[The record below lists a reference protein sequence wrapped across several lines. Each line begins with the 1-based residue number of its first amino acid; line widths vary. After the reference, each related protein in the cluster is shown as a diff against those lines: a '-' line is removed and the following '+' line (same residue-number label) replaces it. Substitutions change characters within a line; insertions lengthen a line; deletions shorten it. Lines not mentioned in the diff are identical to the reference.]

1 MSEETAKPRK
11 MNTRWRKG
19 APRYSSER
27 TVETARWVKQPDG
40 GKRLERKAV
49 TEILFVARAAEP
61 YGWKNGA
68 KVRKI

>member
-1 MSEETAKPRK
+1 MSKT
-11 MNTRWRKG
+11 NSRWHLPG
-19 APRYSSER
+19 VVSSVPRYDGKR
-27 TVETARWVKQPDG
+27 TVETARWVKHPDG